1 MNHQYTMKEPTIE
14 SQQRRRL
21 KTYQEAITNYHEK
34 KSTIQPKYKLRHTK
48 KQSPHVNCPQNLTTT
63 SKTLTCQRFTHPADY
78 IKTKY
83 KHPHEQPTYQ
93 ERTNNWIPKRKK
105 KKEKDLRHTKKQS
118 PTYHEKIKHQKMR
131 ETKLMKYHTKT
142 EQIDMKIKTQLT
154 FFDLNEGTKCP
165 QRDKRQA
172 QNANYAYT

>member
-1 MNHQYTMKEPTIE
+1 
-14 SQQRRRL
+14 
-21 KTYQEAITNYHEK
+21 
-34 KSTIQPKYKLRHTK
+34 
-48 KQSPHVNCPQNLTTT
+48 
-63 SKTLTCQRFTHPADY
+63 
-78 IKTKY
+78 
-83 KHPHEQPTYQ
+83 
-93 ERTNNWIPKRKK
+93 
-105 KKEKDLRHTKKQS
+105 
-118 PTYHEKIKHQKMR
+118 MR